1 MRMKKKN
8 IFLFCILVIIVGIS
22 LFVGRYPKPV
32 FTPMHLLWD
41 DPLAKLLILN
51 IRLPRILAAVLLG
64 ASLALSGYVF
74 QMVFSNPIAD
84 GGVLGVNQAAGFGAA
99 LAIVTSGYVY
109 TQVQLSALF
118 FGILSI
124 FLIFFLSRIIKTE
137 STIINQIFAG
147 IAISAVFSSGIG
159 ILKYLADPLQ
169 ELPNIVF
176 WLLGDLSSI
185 TWGRLLPL
193 IPQIIIGITIIWAYR
208 WRINALTLD
217 ENVAF
222 SLGAG
227 KKFET
232 HFILIIAVLLTASVI
247 SYAGLV
253 GWIGLI
259 IPNLVRTIFGTT
271 GQRAI
276 PAIIMIGAAYTVIC
290 DTLARTLIAG
300 EIPLGILTALIGAI
314 LLVVL
319 VSSGKIR
326 IRE

>member
-1 MRMKKKN
+1 MKKKN
-8 IFLFCILVIIVGIS
+8 IFFFCVLVIIVGIS

-32 FTPMHLLWD
+32 FTPIRLLWED
-41 DPLAKLLILN
+41 SLAQSLILN
-51 IRLPRILAAVLLG
+51 IRLPRLIAAVLLG

-74 QMVFSNPIAD
+74 QMAFSNPIAD
-84 GGVLGVNQAAGFGAA
+84 GGILGVNQAAGFGAA
-99 LAIVTSGYVY
+99 LAIVTSGYSY
-109 TQVQLSALF
+109 LQVQFSALF

-124 FLIFFLSRIIKTE
+124 FLVFFLSRIIKTE

-185 TWGRLLPL
+185 TWNRLLPL
-193 IPQIIIGITIIWAYR
+193 IPQIVLGITIIWAHR

-227 KKFET
+227 RKFET
-232 HFILIIAVLLTASVI
+232 YFILFVAVLLTASVI

-271 GQRAI
+271 GQKAI
-276 PAIIMIGAAYTVIC
+276 PAIMMIGAAYTVIC

>member
-1 MRMKKKN
+1 ME
-8 IFLFCILVIIVGIS
+8 
-22 LFVGRYPKPV
+22 
-32 FTPMHLLWD
+32 D
-41 DPLAKLLILN
+41 DLARTLILK
-51 IRLPRILAAVLLG
+51 IRLPRLIAAALLG

-74 QMVFSNPIAD
+74 QTVFSNPIAD

-99 LAIVTSGYVY
+99 LAIITSGYSFA
-109 TQVQLSALF
+109 QVQGSALF

-124 FLIFFLSRIIKTE
+124 VMVFLLARFIKTE
-137 STIINQIFAG
+137 STIVNQIFAG
-147 IAISAVFSSGIG
+147 IAISAIFSSGIG
-159 ILKYLADPLQ
+159 IIKYMADPLQ

-185 TWGRLLPL
+185 TWQRLLPVV
-193 IPQIIIGITIIWAYR
+193 PQLVIGIVIIYAMR
-208 WRINALTLD
+208 WRINALALD

-227 KKFET
+227 KKRET
-232 HFILIIAVLLTASVI
+232 YFVLIVAVLLTASVI

-259 IPNLVRTIFGTT
+259 IPNIARTIFGTT
-271 GQRAI
+271 GQKSI
-276 PAIIMIGAAYTVIC
+276 PATLMIGAIYAVIC

-300 EIPLGILTALIGAI
+300 EIPLGIFTALIGAI
-314 LLVVL
+314 MMVVL
-319 VSSGKIR
+319 VGSGKIR

>member
-1 MRMKKKN
+1 MFA
-8 IFLFCILVIIVGIS
+8 FLVTIVGIS
-22 LFVGRYPKPV
+22 IFVGRYPKPV
-32 FTPMHLLWD
+32 FTPIRLLWE
-41 DPLAKLLILN
+41 DPLAQSLILD

-64 ASLALSGYVF
+64 ASLGLSGYVF
-74 QMVFSNPIAD
+74 QMAFSNPIAD
-84 GGVLGVNQAAGFGAA
+84 GGILGVNQAAGFGAA
-99 LAIVTSGYVY
+99 LAIVMNGYLSM
-109 TQVQLSALF
+109 QVQISALF

-124 FLIFFLSRIIKTE
+124 LLVFILSRIIKTE
-137 STIINQIFAG
+137 NTIINQILAG
-147 IAISAVFSSGIG
+147 IAVSAVFSSGIG

-185 TWGRLLPL
+185 TWERLIPL
-193 IPQIIIGITIIWAYR
+193 IPQIVIGIIIIWAYR
-208 WRINALTLD
+208 WRINALSLD

-227 KKFET
+227 KKFEKY
-232 HFILIIAVLLTASVI
+232 FILFVAVLLTASVT

-271 GQRAI
+271 GQKAI
-276 PAIIMIGAAYTVIC
+276 PAIMMIGAAYTVSC

-300 EIPLGILTALIGAI
+300 EIPLGIFTALIGAMMLVI
-314 LLVVL
+314 LVG
-319 VSSGKIR
+319 SGKIK
-326 IRE
+326 IHE